1 MEGEV
6 RIVNNSHFVRFER
19 NCARCARAI
28 QKTAPTLRWQYL
40 QGRSCQFSCKSD
52 ASIHHFIKRPSN
64 GGYPLTLTGSAKSL
78 SVGPLGP
85 NKMVNY
91 DSKCEDDS
99 DGALEKA
106 CHNLKGYEFTENDLK
121 FYFGQVELRM
131 RQWGYSS
138 AGR

>member
-1 MEGEV
+1 MVDRILSLNIQSDSEEDYGSANNSLRQEVEFDGAVVTPVNPTDPPTANNVTELLQEV
-6 RIVNNSHFVRFER
+6 RVR
-19 NCARCARAI
+19 
-28 QKTAPTLRWQYL
+28 T
-40 QGRSCQFSCKSD
+40 
-52 ASIHHFIKRPSN
+52 
-64 GGYPLTLTGSAKSL
+64 
-78 SVGPLGP
+78 

-131 RQWGYSS
+131 RQCGVKKITQSF
-138 AGR
+138 